1 MWIWPSV
8 TCIFR
13 ARVGATKTL
22 NLAVIEVRLNIFW
35 TIPSLLGRV
44 MDRLI
49 HTQCRFRQKFVCQMK
64 NNYKEIRDSSIYEKV
79 WLKAAKSISGKWI
92 LLNSCAWNAN
102 PPPLPPLQSY
112 SGCLPFVRINRLRR
126 ALHNGKGF
134 FKISKPTERNGAYHL
149 HSDFR
154 LMRDW
159 KLESLANGKEISA
172 VPFWTEKRITSEC
185 NPQFTN
191 GISRN
196 YLTIWPQT
204 EISGFSRQMV
214 STLQLTV

>member
-1 MWIWPSV
+1 MWIWPSA

-49 HTQCRFRQKFVCQMK
+49 DGQCRFSVGNSWIREFMK
-64 NNYKEIRDSSIYEKV
+64 KV

-126 ALHNGKGF
+126 ALNNGKGF

-149 HSDFR
+149 HSDFPSLFSADER
-154 LMRDW
+154 L
-159 KLESLANGKEISA
+159 ETGK
-172 VPFWTEKRITSEC
+172 
-185 NPQFTN
+185 
-191 GISRN
+191 
-196 YLTIWPQT
+196 
-204 EISGFSRQMV
+204 FSRW
-214 STLQLTV
+214 